1 MAKRMVLKVGGKVLY
16 SSRFDPVSGAL
27 VRAVAAV
34 EVEDFAE
41 DVRKDLQKIFPNRFG
56 GIASP
61 VPETL
66 DVKLTGVCGFG
77 CPYCYMGSTAIQGS
91 GERPLELIRQ
101 ILAGLAPGEDKPY
114 QIALGGG
121 EPCGVATLPEILKEI
136 SDEGILPSYTTAGH
150 IFREDVIEATVKYAG
165 SVALTYHPFKG
176 ERYFLK
182 TYRKWKEALKR
193 SSVRLVVHVIASEGV
208 CESLVFLEKEIEEPG
223 TIVLLAHYE
232 DIGRSGVG
240 NAMSKATY
248 MRRLPEILKRM
259 ISSGWSFAYSE
270 GLLPYFLSR
279 PELEIGGRFH
289 ARAEGRFSGYI
300 DEYGQ
305 MSVSSFRPKPA
316 PDPPSPPDL
325 VQLRRKKG
333 EDEPTVWDVP
343 TYKLWRELHDYP
355 MRPCGVPCYDCDA
368 RSRCAS
374 PQEHHMLVCAYQR
387 HNKEG

>member
-16 SSRFDPVSGAL
+16 SSRFDPKSGAL
-27 VRAVAAV
+27 VRAVATL
-34 EVEDFAE
+34 EDDE
-41 DVRKDLQKIFPNRFG
+41 GLREEIRSIFPNRYDG
-56 GIASP
+56 VASP

-77 CPYCYMGSTAIQGS
+77 CPYCYMGSTGKGS
-91 GERPLELIRQ
+91 EGERNPLELIRQ
-101 ILAGLAPGEDKPY
+101 ILAGFPGNKPY

-121 EPCGVATLPEILKEI
+121 EPCGVSSLPEILKEI
-136 SDEGILPSYTTAGH
+136 SEAGILPSYTTAGH
-150 IFREDVIEATVKYAG
+150 IFRKEVIEATVKYAG

-176 ERYFLK
+176 EEYFRK
-182 TYRKWKEALKR
+182 TYRRWKEALVG
-193 SSVRLVVHVIASEGV
+193 SGVRLVVHVIASEGV
-208 CESLVFLEKEIEEPG
+208 CESLSFLEREIEEPG

-240 NAMSKATY
+240 QAMSKATY
-248 MRRLPEILKRM
+248 MRNLPEILKRM

-279 PELEIGGRFH
+279 PELEIGGTFH
-289 ARAEGRFSGYI
+289 TRAEGRFSGYI

-343 TYKLWRELHDYP
+343 TEKMWRELHHYP
-355 MRPCGVPCYDCDA
+355 RHPYSAPCYDCDA
-368 RSRCAS
+368 RPRCAA
-374 PQEHHMLVCAYQR
+374 PQDHHMLVCAYQN
-387 HNKEG
+387 HNK